1 MSPKILIVEDEEQ
14 IASFLRR
21 GLTYEGY
28 EVETAADGTT
38 ALGKARDAR
47 PDLVVLDLMLPGMD
61 GLEVCRR
68 LRTAHSSLPILIL
81 TARDSVSDRVQGL
94 DAGSDDY
101 MVKPFALAELLA
113 RVRRPPPP
121 RRARR
126 TRSLQFADLK
136 LDTGTRQ
143 VHRGETRIELTSK
156 EFDLLEL
163 FLRHPRQV
171 LTRETIYDRVWGY
184 DFGGESNIIEVYIR
198 YLRQKLEA
206 DGRSRLLF
214 TVRGVGYVLRE
225 ETSTSREGAFG
236 MSLRARLIFG
246 YSVLL
251 AAILFLFG
259 ASLYFIL
266 RYTLTQQIDQALQD
280 SAEDILSSMTVRSV
294 EDLKFLNASPAAV
307 SFLERLR
314 PGLERGRR
322 TALLVPQYAKHPRA
336 ALPRGGWPLEGKGT
350 PISYGP
356 NLGTPTAT
364 IGIHPA
370 SGGGG
375 AVFGHQ
381 RPGDCTCAVITKTIW
396 VRGRFLGLLQVGTPL
411 TVVDR
416 ALLDTFARLAIGGG
430 SAVLISILLGN
441 WIALG
446 ALQPLEAVTTT
457 AIQITRAD
465 DLSRRIPLEVSPP
478 ARSGV

>member
-28 EVETAADGTT
+28 EVETAADGAS
-38 ALGKARDAR
+38 ALAKARDAR

-113 RVRRPPPP
+113 RVRALL
-121 RRARR
+121 RRAGPGEPEV
-126 TRSLQFADLK
+126 LQFADLK

-143 VHRGETRIELTSK
+143 VYRAETRIELTSK

-163 FLRHPRQV
+163 FLRHPKQV

-225 ETSTSREGAFG
+225 ET
-236 MSLRARLIFG
+236 
-246 YSVLL
+246 
-251 AAILFLFG
+251 
-259 ASLYFIL
+259 
-266 RYTLTQQIDQALQD
+266 
-280 SAEDILSSMTVRSV
+280 
-294 EDLKFLNASPAAV
+294 
-307 SFLERLR
+307 
-314 PGLERGRR
+314 
-322 TALLVPQYAKHPRA
+322 
-336 ALPRGGWPLEGKGT
+336 
-350 PISYGP
+350 
-356 NLGTPTAT
+356 
-364 IGIHPA
+364 
-370 SGGGG
+370 
-375 AVFGHQ
+375 
-381 RPGDCTCAVITKTIW
+381 
-396 VRGRFLGLLQVGTPL
+396 
-411 TVVDR
+411 
-416 ALLDTFARLAIGGG
+416 
-430 SAVLISILLGN
+430 
-441 WIALG
+441 
-446 ALQPLEAVTTT
+446 
-457 AIQITRAD
+457 
-465 DLSRRIPLEVSPP
+465 
-478 ARSGV
+478 